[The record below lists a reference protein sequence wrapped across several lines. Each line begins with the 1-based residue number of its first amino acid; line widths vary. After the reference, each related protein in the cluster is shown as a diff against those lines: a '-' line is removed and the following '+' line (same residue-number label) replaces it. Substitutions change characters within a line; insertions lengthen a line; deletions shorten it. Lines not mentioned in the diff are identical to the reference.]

1 MIKKLGT
8 NTAHKYVRKKSD
20 VEDVANK
27 KRINIRL
34 ISHGEKIVSK
44 VYNNTLLIN
53 VRSVFRTIGRHNK
66 DREN

>member
-8 NTAHKYVRKKSD
+8 NTAYKYVRKKSD

-34 ISHGEKIVSK
+34 ISHEEKIVSK

-53 VRSVFRTIGRHNK
+53 VRSVFTCAYSHS
-66 DREN
+66 